1 MRDSFAL
8 KLMPLCLQT
17 FGGMIEAIGV
27 DNNFTVLILIFKAN
41 VFQHFI
47 LAFSRVKFLC
57 YNGSNQFSLN
67 DKFVHYGSVCF
78 ALV

>member
-27 DNNFTVLILIFKAN
+27 DNNFTVNSYFQGN

-67 DKFVHYGSVCF
+67 DKFVHYCSVCF